1 MFLYSHCAPFP
12 PLPTYAPQVV
22 YILDM
27 KRRILLS
34 RLPLALPTLHHA
46 WIGRAH
52 AQSARAK
59 GTLRVAAASDLQ
71 FALQAIATA
80 FEQASGWRLEVT
92 LGSSGQFAQQIAQGL
107 PTDVF
112 MSADEALV
120 ARLAAAGLTQ
130 NAGALY
136 GLGRVV
142 WVWGAGAVGSPF
154 APTEGKASAAV
165 LSMAQFKLRH
175 GAQIAAHIQAAQKF
189 SIANPEHAPY
199 GLAAKQALT
208 SLGLWDAV
216 QTKLVVGENIAQ
228 ATQFVST
235 GAAQAGISALPLL
248 RGTALGKRLPHLL
261 LPANLHT
268 PLRQRMVA
276 LKRGGAGA
284 QAFVDYMQTAPARA
298 LLAGFGFDG
307 MG

>member
-1 MFLYSHCAPFP
+1 
-12 PLPTYAPQVV
+12 
-22 YILDM
+22 M
-27 KRRILLS
+27 KRRTLLTTLS
-34 RLPLALPTLHHA
+34 LLPHQLHLHSMA
-46 WIGRAH
+46 IGVATVTGAAS
-52 AQSARAK
+52 AQTAPAK

-71 FALQAIATA
+71 FALQAIAPA
-80 FEQASGWRLEVT
+80 FEQASGWRLVVT
-92 LGSSGQFAQQIAQGL
+92 LGSSGQLAQQIAQGL
-107 PTDVF
+107 PADVF
-112 MSADEALV
+112 MSADEALT
-120 ARLAAAGLTQ
+120 ARLATAALTQ

-142 WVWGAGAVGSPF
+142 WVWGAAFTDPDSALD
-154 APTEGKASAAV
+154 APQSA
-165 LSMAQFKLRH
+165 AQFKQQFGARLL
-175 GAQIAAHIQAAQKF
+175 AQINAAQKF

-208 SLGLWDAV
+208 SLGLWEAV
-216 QTKLVVGENIAQ
+216 QGKLVMGENIAQ

-248 RGTALGKRLPHLL
+248 RAKAIATRLKHLS
-261 LPANLHT
+261 LPADLHA

-284 QAFVDYMQTAPARA
+284 QAFVDYMQSSAARA

-307 MG
+307 VS

>member
-1 MFLYSHCAPFP
+1 
-12 PLPTYAPQVV
+12 
-22 YILDM
+22 M
-27 KRRILLS
+27 KRRLLLS
-34 RLPLALPTLHHA
+34 GLPLGLCTGLAA
-46 WIGRAH
+46 WASAAH
-52 AQSARAK
+52 AQTTPAK

-71 FALQAIATA
+71 FALQAIAPA
-80 FEQASGWRLEVT
+80 FEQASGWRLVVT
-92 LGSSGQFAQQIAQGL
+92 LGSSGQLAQQIAQGL
-107 PTDVF
+107 PADVF
-112 MSADEALV
+112 MSADEALI
-120 ARLAAAGLTQ
+120 ARLATAGLTQ

-142 WVWGAGAVGSPF
+142 WVWGAGATGSAF
-154 APTEGKASAAV
+154 APAAGDSALAAS
-165 LSMAQFKLRH
+165 LSTAQFKSKH
-175 GAQIAAHIQAAQKF
+175 GAQFAAHIQAAQKF

-208 SLGLWDAV
+208 SLGLLQAV
-216 QTKLVVGENIAQ
+216 QSKLVVGENIAQ

-248 RGTALGKRLPHLL
+248 RGTALGKHLPHLL
-261 LPANLHT
+261 LPANLHA

-284 QAFVDYMQTAPARA
+284 QAFVDYMQTAAARA

-307 MG
+307 VG